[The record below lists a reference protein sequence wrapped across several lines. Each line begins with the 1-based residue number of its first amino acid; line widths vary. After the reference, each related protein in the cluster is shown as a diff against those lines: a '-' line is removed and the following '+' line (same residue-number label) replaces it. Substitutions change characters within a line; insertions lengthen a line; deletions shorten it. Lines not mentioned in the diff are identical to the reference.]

1 MCYYVQWLIKLIFLI
16 KEIMMEEGSSRNSVH
31 HKVENTVPLSTVSS

>member
-31 HKVENTVPLSTVSS
+31 QNIKDTVPLSTVSS

>member
-1 MCYYVQWLIKLIFLI
+1 MLICIMAYKADILI
-16 KEIMMEEGSSRNSVH
+16 KEIVMEEVSSRNSVH